1 MSSITNIEDRIVE
14 FFKQEK
20 YRSIIAR
27 SAAQRATSIALD
39 FNDLIIFDEELSHL
53 IVNEPLKY
61 LPLLEKAAWN
71 QLRIEDPEYSVK
83 VKEFKV
89 RIYNL
94 PEVILIRDIRASHL
108 RKLIAIDGLVVRAS
122 SVKPI
127 IKTAVFRCR
136 VCGAEQTIPQD
147 GQRLVLPESCNSIK
161 CRGRRQKFDLIEE
174 ESEYYDYQMIGVQEK
189 PEDLPPGQL
198 PRSIDVGLRGDLV
211 DKARPGDRVI
221 VTGIL
226 YAIQERTAEAP
237 LRTSKMYLEAV
248 SIETASKEPESLQI
262 TPEEEKMFREMARAP
277 DVHQKLIESVAPSI
291 YGLEHIKKAIMLL
304 LFGGRTKQ
312 FPDGVRVRGDVHVLL
327 VGDPGTGKSQLL
339 RYAAQ
344 IAPRGLYTSG
354 RGSTA
359 AGLCVS
365 GDTLIYT
372 GKGIL
377 PIGRLTEENLK
388 KGLVRLSR
396 IEEVAEN
403 PEVIDIIAPSRDLG
417 KIEKHK
423 ITQYYRL
430 KTEEAIEVSTFL
442 GKKIV
447 VTPET
452 QLLCSEDGKNVR
464 WKKASEIKVGEYVA
478 QAPKLPE
485 IIGDWRRCLYE
496 YIDDVFV
503 GIETSKLKE
512 LLSRL
517 SRKYGTLR
525 NVAKILR
532 VNEDYVY
539 YRWRRG
545 LNYPR
550 LQVLRRM
557 LNELG
562 MSLEEITPHIRFV
575 GYRSYRGIEKIRLPP
590 YPNELFLEFIGDIYS
605 SGCLIK
611 DAGRTKSYTIKYSTS
626 SYIDALKY
634 VKRVEKLFG
643 VKARIEEDRRENCY
657 IVRFADSVVAGLLT
671 AFGIPV
677 GDEYNGLE
685 IHPIISIMPNRLIA
699 CFLRQ
704 LFTNDGG
711 VVKGRCITFS
721 TASKVLAEQVDMLLR
736 RFGIVCSLTRLKPHV
751 SNVKGNA
758 VISGELYEL
767 SITDKHSIMAF
778 SKKIGFS
785 NPQKRRLLL
794 QLIRS
799 KKGTHNDYKRISNEI
814 ILVKVRDLNKINL
827 GKVYDITVNDSHAFV
842 ANGFIVHNTAAVVR
856 DKGGNMILEAGALVL
871 ADMGVCCIDEIEKM
885 RPEDRVAIHESMAQ
899 QSYHRDFEILTYNC
913 GKIRIGEFVDSLFR
927 KYSAYSVKFDDCEVL
942 EMLPEVIIYTINN
955 ESLKTETCIPVRV
968 SRHKAP
974 DKFIKI
980 TYSNGRE
987 IIVTPE
993 HPVYVW
999 RDGRIV
1005 TIRADEV
1012 KIGEFVPAIRFLPNS
1027 SSPILITQSL
1037 AVGEKEKQINLP
1049 HTLSAT
1055 LARLLGYLTSE
1066 GYFYSGR
1073 TYEVG
1078 FSNKDEMLIKDVQ
1091 DICRELF
1098 GLNPTVTVSKYGV
1111 KKLHY
1116 LSKELYD
1123 FIEHNFPEI
1132 VRKSSDRRIPRQI
1145 LCGSAD
1151 IAREFL
1157 KGLFLGAGSVDSYF
1171 ITFKTSSR
1179 GLAEDYQDLLLKIG
1193 VSSSIIRD
1201 KKGYYRVR
1209 ILSDSL
1215 ERFTKNI
1222 IPKNSRLYPK
1232 ALKLVRKSLN
1242 ALRSHDVFP
1251 PDVGENLMRLMKSV
1265 GLSYR
1270 GQFDR
1275 DLKNYYGITRKTLIK
1290 EVQEIWSKIK
1300 HDVNKIKDVKDLRD
1314 LRTLAGYSKQ
1324 RLASCTG
1331 LNGSPIDYAERGGY
1345 ADEKRRWMLEI
1356 AKEKILQIYK
1366 ETEDKLQELNKLLS
1380 SDIRFIRV
1388 EKVDILK
1395 NEKEMATEW
1404 VYDIT
1409 VEPTHTFISHGLILH
1424 NTVSIA
1430 KGGIVATLN
1439 ARTSILAAANPEL
1452 GRYNPYESFTVNV
1465 NLPITI
1471 LSRFDLIFVLRDEPI
1486 PEHDQ
1491 KIATH
1496 ILSLQ
1501 SRSTPP
1507 AEPVIKPEILRKYI
1521 AYAKRVQPELTPRAA
1536 KLIENFYLQMRSIYQ
1551 QTSTIAITA
1560 RQLESLI
1567 RLAEARARA
1576 ALRDYVTEED
1586 VMDVIDLMKRSLSE
1600 VGIDVETG
1608 KPDIDVIMTG
1618 KPKSIRDKF
1627 SIVLKVIGEIQDK
1640 KGYVEDAE
1648 LREALREYGIEDQ
1661 EIKMILNRLL
1671 SDGKLFTPKPGIYRL
1686 T

>member
-1 MSSITNIEDRIVE
+1 MSSITNIEDKIVE

-71 QLRIEDPEYSVK
+71 QLRIEDPEYAAK

-94 PEVILIRDIRASHL
+94 PEVILIRDVRASHL

-136 VCGAEQTIPQD
+136 ACGSEQTIPQD
-147 GQRLVLPESCNSIK
+147 GQRLILPESCNSIK
-161 CRGRRQKFDLIEE
+161 CRGRKQKFDLIEE
-174 ESEYYDYQMIGVQEK
+174 KSEYYDYQMIGVQEK

-262 TPEEEKMFREMARAP
+262 TPEEEKMFKEMARSP
-277 DVHQKLIESVAPSI
+277 DIHQKLIESIAPSI

-312 FPDGVRVRGDVHVLL
+312 FPDGVKVRGDIHVLL

-359 AGLCVS
+359 AGL
-365 GDTLIYT
+365 
-372 GKGIL
+372 
-377 PIGRLTEENLK
+377 
-388 KGLVRLSR
+388 
-396 IEEVAEN
+396 
-403 PEVIDIIAPSRDLG
+403 
-417 KIEKHK
+417 
-423 ITQYYRL
+423 
-430 KTEEAIEVSTFL
+430 
-442 GKKIV
+442 
-447 VTPET
+447 
-452 QLLCSEDGKNVR
+452 
-464 WKKASEIKVGEYVA
+464 
-478 QAPKLPE
+478 
-485 IIGDWRRCLYE
+485 
-496 YIDDVFV
+496 
-503 GIETSKLKE
+503 
-512 LLSRL
+512 
-517 SRKYGTLR
+517 
-525 NVAKILR
+525 
-532 VNEDYVY
+532 
-539 YRWRRG
+539 
-545 LNYPR
+545 
-550 LQVLRRM
+550 
-557 LNELG
+557 
-562 MSLEEITPHIRFV
+562 
-575 GYRSYRGIEKIRLPP
+575 
-590 YPNELFLEFIGDIYS
+590 
-605 SGCLIK
+605 
-611 DAGRTKSYTIKYSTS
+611 
-626 SYIDALKY
+626 
-634 VKRVEKLFG
+634 
-643 VKARIEEDRRENCY
+643 
-657 IVRFADSVVAGLLT
+657 
-671 AFGIPV
+671 
-677 GDEYNGLE
+677 
-685 IHPIISIMPNRLIA
+685 
-699 CFLRQ
+699 
-704 LFTNDGG
+704 
-711 VVKGRCITFS
+711 
-721 TASKVLAEQVDMLLR
+721 
-736 RFGIVCSLTRLKPHV
+736 
-751 SNVKGNA
+751 
-758 VISGELYEL
+758 
-767 SITDKHSIMAF
+767 
-778 SKKIGFS
+778 
-785 NPQKRRLLL
+785 
-794 QLIRS
+794 
-799 KKGTHNDYKRISNEI
+799 
-814 ILVKVRDLNKINL
+814 
-827 GKVYDITVNDSHAFV
+827 
-842 ANGFIVHNTAAVVR
+842 TAAVVR

-942 EMLPEVIIYTINN
+942 EILPEVIIYTINN

-1012 KIGEFVPAIRFLPNS
+1012 RIGEFVPAVKFLPNS
-1027 SSPILITQSL
+1027 SSPITLEIELLRS
-1037 AVGEKEKQINLP
+1037 EKEEQIKLP

-1055 LARLLGYLTSE
+1055 LARLIGYLTSE

-1073 TYEVG
+1073 TYEVR
-1078 FSNKDEMLIKDVQ
+1078 FSSKDEMLIKDVQ
-1091 DICRELF
+1091 DTCRELF
-1098 GLNPTVTVSKYGV
+1098 ELNPTVTVSRYGV
-1111 KKLHY
+1111 KTLCY

-1123 FIEHNFPEI
+1123 FIKHNFPEI
-1132 VRKSSDRRIPRQI
+1132 VRKPSERRIPRQI

-1157 KGLFLGAGSVDSYF
+1157 KGLFLGNGNVDPYS
-1171 ITFKTSSR
+1171 ITFKTSSK

-1193 VSSSIIRD
+1193 VSSKIIRD

-1215 ERFTKNI
+1215 EQFTKNI

-1232 ALKLVRKSLN
+1232 ALKLVRKSQN

-1251 PDVGENLMRLMKSV
+1251 LDVGETLVRLMKSV
-1265 GLSYR
+1265 GLNYR
-1270 GQFDR
+1270 CRFDQH
-1275 DLKNYYGITRKTLIK
+1275 LKNYHGITRKALIK
-1290 EVQEIWSKIK
+1290 ELQEVLSKVK
-1300 HDVNKIKDVKDLRD
+1300 HDLNKVKEVKDLRE
-1314 LRTLAGYSKQ
+1314 LRKLIGYSQQ

-1331 LNGSPIDYAERGGY
+1331 LNKSSIDYAEKGGY
-1345 ADEKRRWMLEI
+1345 TDEKRRWMLEI
-1356 AKEKILQIYK
+1356 AKERILQIYK
-1366 ETEDKLQELNKLLS
+1366 ETEDKLQELNRLLS
-1380 SDIRFIRV
+1380 SDLRFIRV

-1395 NEKEMATEW
+1395 NEKEIATEW

-1409 VEPTHTFISHGLILH
+1409 VEPTHTFISHGLLLH

-1507 AEPVIKPEILRKYI
+1507 VEPVIKPEVLRKYI

-1586 VMDVIDLMKRSLSE
+1586 ALDVIDLMKRSLSE

-1627 SIVLKVIGEIQDK
+1627 SIILKVIGEIQDK

>member
-1 MSSITNIEDRIVE
+1 MSSITSIEDKIVE

-71 QLRIEDPEYSVK
+71 QLRIEDPEYAVK

-136 VCGAEQTIPQD
+136 ACGAEQTIPQD

-161 CRGRRQKFDLIEE
+161 CRGRKQKFDLIEE
-174 ESEYYDYQMIGVQEK
+174 KSEYYDYQMIGVQEK

-237 LRTSKMYLEAV
+237 LKTSKMYLEAV

-262 TPEEEKMFREMARAP
+262 TPEEEKMLKEMARAP
-277 DVHQKLIESVAPSI
+277 DIHQKLIESIAPSI

-312 FPDGVRVRGDVHVLL
+312 FPDGVRVRGDIHVLL

-359 AGLCVS
+359 AGL
-365 GDTLIYT
+365 
-372 GKGIL
+372 
-377 PIGRLTEENLK
+377 
-388 KGLVRLSR
+388 
-396 IEEVAEN
+396 
-403 PEVIDIIAPSRDLG
+403 
-417 KIEKHK
+417 
-423 ITQYYRL
+423 
-430 KTEEAIEVSTFL
+430 
-442 GKKIV
+442 
-447 VTPET
+447 
-452 QLLCSEDGKNVR
+452 
-464 WKKASEIKVGEYVA
+464 
-478 QAPKLPE
+478 
-485 IIGDWRRCLYE
+485 
-496 YIDDVFV
+496 
-503 GIETSKLKE
+503 
-512 LLSRL
+512 
-517 SRKYGTLR
+517 
-525 NVAKILR
+525 
-532 VNEDYVY
+532 
-539 YRWRRG
+539 
-545 LNYPR
+545 
-550 LQVLRRM
+550 
-557 LNELG
+557 
-562 MSLEEITPHIRFV
+562 
-575 GYRSYRGIEKIRLPP
+575 
-590 YPNELFLEFIGDIYS
+590 
-605 SGCLIK
+605 
-611 DAGRTKSYTIKYSTS
+611 
-626 SYIDALKY
+626 
-634 VKRVEKLFG
+634 
-643 VKARIEEDRRENCY
+643 
-657 IVRFADSVVAGLLT
+657 
-671 AFGIPV
+671 
-677 GDEYNGLE
+677 
-685 IHPIISIMPNRLIA
+685 
-699 CFLRQ
+699 
-704 LFTNDGG
+704 
-711 VVKGRCITFS
+711 
-721 TASKVLAEQVDMLLR
+721 
-736 RFGIVCSLTRLKPHV
+736 
-751 SNVKGNA
+751 
-758 VISGELYEL
+758 
-767 SITDKHSIMAF
+767 
-778 SKKIGFS
+778 
-785 NPQKRRLLL
+785 
-794 QLIRS
+794 
-799 KKGTHNDYKRISNEI
+799 
-814 ILVKVRDLNKINL
+814 
-827 GKVYDITVNDSHAFV
+827 
-842 ANGFIVHNTAAVVR
+842 TAAVVR

-913 GKIRIGEFVDSLFR
+913 GKIKIGEFVDSLFR
-927 KYSAYSVKFDDCEVL
+927 KYSDHSVKFDDCEVL
-942 EMLPEVIIYTINN
+942 EILPEVIIYTINN
-955 ESLKTETCIPVRV
+955 ESLKTDICIPVRV

-999 RDGRIV
+999 REGRIV

-1012 KIGEFVPAIRFLPNS
+1012 KIGDFAPAIKFLPNNS
-1027 SSPILITQSL
+1027 SLITLETELLPS
-1037 AVGEKEKQINLP
+1037 EKEKQIKLP

-1055 LARLLGYLTSE
+1055 LARLLGYLTSK

-1073 TYEVG
+1073 TYEVR

-1091 DICRELF
+1091 HMCRELF
-1098 GLNPTVTVSKYGV
+1098 GLNPTVIVSKYGV
-1111 KKLHY
+1111 KTLRY

-1123 FIEHNFPEI
+1123 FIKHNFPEI
-1132 VRKSSDRRIPRQI
+1132 VRKFAERRIPKQI
-1145 LCGSAD
+1145 LSGSAD

-1157 KGLFLGAGSVDSYF
+1157 RGLFLSDGSIDSYS
-1171 ITFKTSSR
+1171 ITFKTSSK
-1179 GLAEDYQDLLLKIG
+1179 GLAEDYQDLLLKVG

-1215 ERFTKNI
+1215 ERFTRNI

-1232 ALKLVRKSLN
+1232 ALKLVRRSLN
-1242 ALRSHDVFP
+1242 ALGSHDVFP
-1251 PDVGENLMRLMKSV
+1251 PDVGENLIKLMKNV
-1265 GLSYR
+1265 GLNYR
-1270 GQFDR
+1270 GRFDQN
-1275 DLKNYYGITRKTLIK
+1275 LKNYCGITRKTLIK
-1290 EVQEIWSKIK
+1290 GVREIWNKIK
-1300 HDVNKIKDVKDLRD
+1300 HDVNKIKKVKDLRE
-1314 LRTLAGYSKQ
+1314 LRVLIGYSQQ
-1324 RLASCTG
+1324 RLASCIG
-1331 LNGSPIDYAERGGY
+1331 LKRSSIDYAERGGY
-1345 ADEKRRWMLEI
+1345 TDEKRRWMLEI

-1388 EKVDILK
+1388 KKVGIQK
-1395 NEKEMATEW
+1395 KEKEIASEW

-1409 VEPTHTFISHGLILH
+1409 VEPTHTFISHGLLLH

-1491 KIATH
+1491 KVATH

-1507 AEPVIKPEILRKYI
+1507 IEPVIKPEILRKYI

-1627 SIVLKVIGEIQDK
+1627 SIVLKIIGEIQDK

-1671 SDGKLFTPKPGIYRL
+1671 SDGKLFTPRPGIYRL